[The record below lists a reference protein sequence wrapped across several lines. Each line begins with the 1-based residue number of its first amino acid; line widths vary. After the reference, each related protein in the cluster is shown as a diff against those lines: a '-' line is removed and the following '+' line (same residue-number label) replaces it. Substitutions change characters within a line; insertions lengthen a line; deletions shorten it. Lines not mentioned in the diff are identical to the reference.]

1 MKGYAAAFSYET
13 GAALDRL
20 TFRGH
25 ESDSKSVGDTIESPN
40 GTWFDGARRF
50 FIERETVVNLDVRS
64 GVLTQLE
71 TDSKLPAWGF
81 TEVLESAWELVPYS
95 FIIDWFLNVG
105 NTIAAFTP
113 DYGLRALAS
122 WTVATTSVVKTFRI
136 AGSSADMPTA
146 TSTLDPLEHTN
157 FVTGGELRDIT
168 ITKERI
174 PNPSRSL
181 LPRVNLRLSTAKL
194 LDLLVI
200 AKNLR

>member
-1 MKGYAAAFSYET
+1 MKSIRKGEFLALVKQITPKDLADQYMEARYAIRPLYYEMKGYAAAFSYET

-157 FVTGGELRDIT
+157 LSPVASFVI
-168 ITKERI
+168 
-174 PNPSRSL
+174 
-181 LPRVNLRLSTAKL
+181 
-194 LDLLVI
+194 
-200 AKNLR
+200 